1 VATVSLNYLSVWD
14 YAAGHALV
22 RGAGGVLVDERGAEV
37 GYDLSGPGVKSR
49 IFAGG
54 RGVVRQLAK
63 QHWESVN
70 RSGFGEAAAPPEGVP
85 LRGKPGALMHESEVL
100 SRAQGCLIGQ
110 LAGDALGALVEF
122 ESAERIARQYRDA
135 GPRFLADGGP
145 HDIMAGQPTDDSE
158 LALVLARS
166 IVARGGFDREATAAT
181 YAGWYHGWT
190 HANEPSSCEHRWCR
204 PFDVGGTTAQAL
216 GAIGVEHV
224 RRGEAADCAHRAAN
238 PKSQANGALM
248 RISPLGIWGAFRDA
262 AEIARAARE
271 DAQLTHPHRVC
282 QDASAVFAISVAAAI
297 RHALE
302 PRQVAAH
309 ALEWGR
315 AAELDPSVLR
325 VFEEAQLH
333 PPKDYLTQQGWV
345 LVALGNAFYQLLHTT
360 GVEEAVVAT
369 VRHGGDTDTNAAICG
384 ALVGAVY
391 GRDGIP
397 AQWQKMVLS
406 CRPMP
411 GVNGIRQPR
420 PAVYWPT
427 DGLLLAER
435 LLGT

>member
-1 VATVSLNYLSVWD
+1 
-14 YAAGHALV
+14 
-22 RGAGGVLVDERGAEV
+22 
-37 GYDLSGPGVKSR
+37 
-49 IFAGG
+49 
-54 RGVVRQLAK
+54 
-63 QHWESVN
+63 
-70 RSGFGEAAAPPEGVP
+70 
-85 LRGKPGALMHESEVL
+85 M
-100 SRAQGCLIGQ
+100 
-110 LAGDALGALVEF
+110 
-122 ESAERIARQYRDA
+122 
-135 GPRFLADGGP
+135 
-145 HDIMAGQPTDDSE
+145 
-158 LALVLARS
+158 
-166 IVARGGFDREATAAT
+166 
-181 YAGWYHGWT
+181 
-190 HANEPSSCEHRWCR
+190 
-204 PFDVGGTTAQAL
+204 
-216 GAIGVEHV
+216 
-224 RRGEAADCAHRAAN
+224 
-238 PKSQANGALM
+238 
-248 RISPLGIWGAFRDA
+248 
-262 AEIARAARE
+262 
-271 DAQLTHPHRVC
+271 
-282 QDASAVFAISVAAAI
+282 FAISVAAAI

-345 LVALGNAFYQLLHTT
+345 LVALGNALYQLLHTT

-411 GVNGIRQPR
+411 GANGIRQPR

-427 DGLLLAER
+427 DALLLAER